1 MQTRKVKV
9 KDESESE
16 GKKEKMQKR
25 KGELEK
31 IIESEEMPSAPIST
45 FNSIRRQ
52 GWKILNFYC
61 AAFRW

>member
-52 GWKILNFYC
+52 G
-61 AAFRW
+61 